1 MFDIYKTQYQKLLKL
16 GVPVILSQ
24 IGIFSVQIFDNAMV
38 GSLGALPLAAI
49 SFSISVF
56 MVMFLGITGLSMS
69 ITPLIGEAFAQGKK
83 KIVSSYLFNALL
95 LFTVISVLAMLV
107 LLAIIPFL
115 YCLGQPVEVVDA
127 ALPYYR
133 HLAWSI
139 IPYMMFCCF
148 ERFWEG
154 IGNTKVNMTIV
165 IIANLINI
173 FLNWLL
179 IFGNWSFPRM
189 EAAGAGLA
197 TLISRMCM
205 AVFAFIWF
213 AVIPKYRGYL
223 KFFTV
228 RNIRWATNRTLLKM
242 GLPISFQF
250 TTEGIT
256 ITFTAI
262 MVGWF
267 GTAAIAANQITMTVS
282 GLVFMVALGLSAATT
297 ICISHEYGQRNIAQ
311 MRKVSIASLHLV
323 AAWSVLLAIVFLLF
337 GENIVR
343 IFNDEP
349 EVVAIALQLLM
360 FYSCVILFDGLQDV
374 SVSQLRG
381 IQDVKT
387 LMPISVLC
395 YGVIQLPLGY
405 FLAFVL
411 NIGVLGIYTGLGIAL
426 IIAFT
431 LFRLRFLKQ
440 LKLMERQY
448 KSIQKKRSLFYV
460 ELGSNIRNRL

>member
-1 MFDIYKTQYQKLLKL
+1 MLHTYKTEYQKLLKL
-16 GVPVILSQ
+16 GTPVILAEV
-24 IGIFSVQIFDNAMV
+24 GIFSVQIFDNAMV
-38 GSLGALPLAAI
+38 GSLGALPLAAVA
-49 SFSISVF
+49 FSSSVF

-69 ITPLIGEAFAQGKK
+69 ITPLIGEAFVQGKK
-83 KIVSSYLFNALL
+83 KVVSSYLLNALL
-95 LFTVISVLAMLV
+95 LFTAISVLAMLV
-107 LLAIIPFL
+107 LLVIIPFL
-115 YCLGQPVEVVDA
+115 YRLGQPVEVVDA

-133 HLAWSI
+133 YLAWSI

-154 IGNTKVNMTIV
+154 IGNTKVSMMII

-173 FLNWLL
+173 FMNWLF
-179 IFGNWSFPRM
+179 IFGNWGFPRM

-205 AVFAFIWF
+205 VVFAFVWF

-228 RNIRWATNRTLLKM
+228 LNIRWATNHTLLKM

-297 ICISHEYGQRNIAQ
+297 IRISHEYGQKNIAQ
-311 MRKVSIASLHLV
+311 IRKVSIASIHLIT
-323 AAWSVLLAIVFLLF
+323 AWSILLAMVFLLF
-337 GENIVR
+337 GGNIIR
-343 IFNDEP
+343 IFNDDP
-349 EVVAIALQLLM
+349 EVITIASQLLM
-360 FYSCVILFDGLQDV
+360 FYSFVILFDGLQDI
-374 SVSQLRG
+374 SVAKLRG

-387 LMPISVLC
+387 LMPISFLC
-395 YGVIQLPLGY
+395 YGVIHLPLGY

-411 NIGVLGIYTGLGIAL
+411 NIGVLGIYISFSIAL
-426 IIAFT
+426 IVAFT
-431 LFRLRFLKQ
+431 LFRLRFLKR
-440 LKLMERQY
+440 LKLLERQY
-448 KSIQKKRSLFYV
+448 KSIQKKMKSILC
-460 ELGSNIRNRL
+460 